1 MMMKYLFN
9 LRNKMNYQVTVKN
22 KQGKLHN
29 LYYNG
34 VTQKEVIALTNK
46 AIKFRGFELI
56 NIQPIVYS

>member
-1 MMMKYLFN
+1 
-9 LRNKMNYQVTVKN
+9 MNYQITVKN

-56 NIQPIVYS
+56 NIQPIVYA